1 MLKPGGQLGFTVVT
15 KAEHF
20 FYIQSLGKDPKWKN
34 YMTVKLDTLSTLF
47 PSRIRIMFNGSSPVI
62 LFIYNFQR
70 DMSSSYQHGMRMGKM
85 PKNASKMLS
94 LKLVSRLLISRH
106 IKETIFTTLEP

>member
-1 MLKPGGQLGFTVVT
+1 MDALHDGKTGYSF
-15 KAEHF
+15 
-20 FYIQSLGKDPKWKN
+20 SLISIKNKD
-34 YMTVKLDTLSTLF
+34 YV
-47 PSRIRIMFNGSSPVI
+47 IMFNGSSPVI